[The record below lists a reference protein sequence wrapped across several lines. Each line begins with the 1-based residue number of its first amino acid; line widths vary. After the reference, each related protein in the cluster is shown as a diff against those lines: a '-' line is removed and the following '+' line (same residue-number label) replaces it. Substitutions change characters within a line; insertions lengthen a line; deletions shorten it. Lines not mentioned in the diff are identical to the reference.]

1 MKPLE
6 TPPIVDVQ
14 FTYMI
19 RNDLKSIVDIELAS
33 FEYPWTEEDFLSFL
47 RIRTATGHVVRRDGG
62 VVAFVMWEQFD
73 DYIKIANIA
82 VSPQWRRY
90 GIGRMMIDNIVRMC
104 RDVSIPQVRMCVRE
118 TNLGAQLFARNC
130 GFLAMSVMPK
140 MYEECDED
148 GYEFVHYT
156 L

>member
-14 FTYMI
+14 FTYIYRTDM
-19 RNDLKSIVDIELAS
+19 KAVMEIELES
-33 FEYPWTEEDFLSFL
+33 FEYPWTWDDFVSFL
-47 RIRTATGHVVRRDGG
+47 RLPKATGAVVRRDGG

-73 DYIKIANIA
+73 DHVKIANIA

-90 GIGRMMIDNIVRMC
+90 GIGRMMIENIVRMC
-104 RDVSIPQVRMCVRE
+104 RDVSITQVRMCVRE
-118 TNLGAQLFARNC
+118 TNLGAQLFAKNC
-130 GFLAMSVMPK
+130 GFLAMSVIPK

-148 GYEFVHYT
+148 GYEFVHFT